1 MDPVETPPID
11 PGPDPTPDPA
21 PDLAAQLAAMQAQ
34 VADLTAK
41 NAAAEAAAEATRLAG
56 LSDAEKLAEERAAV
70 VREREALTLDR
81 RVSALDKL
89 GVQPKYRTFAP
100 QVDPADPAGALALDK
115 WAKENPELLTP
126 RAAGG
131 QPPPKAPEGSMLA
144 KVLSG
149 QVRHPF
155 MTATGLGKLL
165 GGNQ

>member
-1 MDPVETPPID
+1 MDPEVPPPID
-11 PGPDPTPDPA
+11 PGPDDPTPPA

-115 WAKENPELLTP
+115 WAKENPELVTP
-126 RAAGG
+126 KVAPPA
-131 QPPPKAPEGSMLA
+131 PPPAVPPKSNLA
-144 KVLSG
+144 KVLAG
-149 QVRHPF
+149 EVKNRF
-155 MTATGLGKLL
+155 ATAAFKLV
-165 GGNQ
+165 GGE

>member
-1 MDPVETPPID
+1 MDPEQTPPID
-11 PGPDPTPDPA
+11 PGPDPAPAPDPA
-21 PDLAAQLAAMQAQ
+21 AELATVKAQMAELLAEREAS
-34 VADLTAK
+34 K
-41 NAAAEAAAEATRLAG
+41 AAAEAARLAG
-56 LSDAEKLAEERAAV
+56 LSDAEKLAEERQGLV
-70 VREREALTLDR
+70 KEREALTNER

-126 RAAGG
+126 RAGPG
-131 QPPPKAPEGSMLA
+131 QPPPQAPEGSMLA

-155 MTATGLGKLL
+155 MSATGLSKLL

>member
-1 MDPVETPPID
+1 MDPEVPPPID
-11 PGPDPTPDPA
+11 PGPDDPTPPA

-89 GVQPKYRTFAP
+89 GVQPKYRAFAP

-126 RAAGG
+126 RAPGG

>member
-1 MDPVETPPID
+1 MAEL
-11 PGPDPTPDPA
+11 
-21 PDLAAQLAAMQAQ
+21 LAEREAS
-34 VADLTAK
+34 K
-41 NAAAEAAAEATRLAG
+41 AAAEAARLAG
-56 LSDAEKLAEERAAV
+56 LSDAEKLAEERQGLV
-70 VREREALTLDR
+70 KEREALTNER

-126 RAAGG
+126 RAGPG
-131 QPPPKAPEGSMLA
+131 QPPPQAPEGSMLA

-155 MTATGLGKLL
+155 MSATGLSKLL

>member
-1 MDPVETPPID
+1 MDPEQTPPID
-11 PGPDPTPDPA
+11 PGPDPAPAPAPDPA
-21 PDLAAQLAAMQAQ
+21 AELATVKAQMAELLAEREAS
-34 VADLTAK
+34 K
-41 NAAAEAAAEATRLAG
+41 AAAEAARLAG
-56 LSDAEKLAEERAAV
+56 LSDAEKLAEERQGLAK
-70 VREREALTLDR
+70 EREALTNER

-126 RAAGG
+126 RAGPG
-131 QPPPKAPEGSMLA
+131 QPPPQAPEGSMLA

-155 MTATGLGKLL
+155 MSATGLSKLL

>member
-1 MDPVETPPID
+1 MAEL
-11 PGPDPTPDPA
+11 
-21 PDLAAQLAAMQAQ
+21 LAEREAS
-34 VADLTAK
+34 K
-41 NAAAEAAAEATRLAG
+41 AAAEAARLAG
-56 LSDAEKLAEERAAV
+56 LSDAEKLAEERQGLAK
-70 VREREALTLDR
+70 EREALTLER

-115 WAKENPELLTP
+115 WAKENPELLAP
-126 RAAGG
+126 RAGPG
-131 QPPPKAPEGSMLA
+131 QPPPQAPEGSMLA

-155 MTATGLGKLL
+155 MSATGLSKLL

>member
-1 MDPVETPPID
+1 MDPEQTPPID
-11 PGPDPTPDPA
+11 PGPDPAPA
-21 PDLAAQLAAMQAQ
+21 PDTAAELAAVKAQMAELLAEREAS
-34 VADLTAK
+34 K
-41 NAAAEAAAEATRLAG
+41 AAAEAARLAG
-56 LSDAEKLAEERAAV
+56 LSDAEKLAEERQGLV
-70 VREREALTLDR
+70 KEREALTNER

-126 RAAGG
+126 RAGPG
-131 QPPPKAPEGSMLA
+131 QPPPQAPEGSMLA

-155 MTATGLGKLL
+155 MSATGLGKLL